1 MNVSALNSIYKKE
14 LQLLV
19 VIQNDSE
26 KRWQH
31 LERLH
36 IIGQQF
42 LFKHFQVHLL
52 MLRQACVDKNLDEI
66 LGQLLRLS
74 LVFPGHLF
82 GKLPIGNIGSSRVSA
97 FKRMSIPEDLKKYF
111 DRKDD
116 QNE

>member
-1 MNVSALNSIYKKE
+1 MNAVALNNLYEKE
-14 LQLLV
+14 LRLFLDEDKSQ
-19 VIQNDSE
+19 E
-26 KRWQH
+26 RWQH

-52 MLRQACVDKNLDEI
+52 MLKQAYIDKNIGEI

-74 LVFPGHLF
+74 FVFPGHLF

-97 FKRMSIPEDLKKYF
+97 FKRMAIPEDLKKYF
-111 DRKDD
+111 DQKGN

>member
-1 MNVSALNSIYKKE
+1 MNVSALNSLYEKE
-14 LQLLV
+14 LQLFLAEDKS
-19 VIQNDSE
+19 QE
-26 KRWQH
+26 RWQH

-52 MLRQACVDKNLDEI
+52 MFRQACIDKNLGEI

-97 FKRMSIPEDLKKYF
+97 FKIMAIPEDLKKYF
-111 DRKDD
+111 DQNGD